1 MAKETEEIVLKFEV
15 EQGDALTELE
25 RTKKSILGI
34 KQEQQELNKAYKQ
47 GNITLDEYVQDSVR
61 LEGILKKQQSSYNG
75 LQKSVTGVQ
84 TQLDK
89 LIKSNEKVSKDFQKS
104 SQAFQDAAK
113 NINIAG
119 VSVGDITAKLAS
131 FANPAT
137 AAAGLVSGLGALY
150 LSSAAGAR
158 DFERAQ
164 NQLSTATTVASNA
177 FGSFIDQLSGGDGS
191 GSDGFLSSLTNNFLQ
206 RIAPV
211 LAALGE
217 IGANAKRSLKEL
229 EILEIE
235 SKRFAKQQLDQA
247 EAVKRDRDDQDKSLE
262 ARYQAAKEVAFF
274 IDERERKLVQVQRDI
289 LAQLQTLLALDKDNL
304 DLKKQIKQVEFE
316 IADIQEDS
324 QGKRT
329 EALTQELAL
338 EKQIAEQRRLNAIT
352 NNPAGT
358 ANKNAVKSSVAA
370 ITTPDVVAS
379 ANLDLETYQTL
390 NETTAELDRQRT
402 DQATREAGKRFEMSK
417 LYADLTYQTAVES
430 GIMINDAL
438 AGLFKEGS
446 DAQKF
451 FAISSLAIS
460 TADAIAKATAA
471 AANVPF
477 PGNLAAIAASVA
489 TVLGNIA
496 TAESYLSRA
505 AGGGDFMTNGPS
517 LLLVGDNPGGRERVT
532 VEPISGKGETKIYG
546 PNLMAMAG
554 GGTLTTNP
562 GGLISNSLTSD
573 INTQLM
579 MANMF
584 KMMPTPEV
592 SVKEITK
599 VQTKIRVKESSSSI
613 GGRRN
618 AI

>member
-584 KMMPTPEV
+584 KMMPRPVIGIEQFNRANNRL
-592 SVKEITK
+592 ITK
-599 VQTKIRVKESSSSI
+599 Q
-613 GGRRN
+613 N
-618 AI
+618 AVRI